1 MDPVIVGSL
10 LVAAFFGLGFLFWWA
25 IHTGWPFPFPKVDRH
40 MEAREAIRR
49 ERQLAFEEWDAD
61 FEQACLDSG
70 AVVDI
75 RRIDRVKVGDVVAW
89 RLPSGERYARTPS
102 GDWTRQVDRLSER
115 LKTSRTSRVRT
126 VTRYEVQAPAASGCT
141 LSRQEA
147 MKFAQEGMYSTMG
160 AHENGGSE

>member
-1 MDPVIVGSL
+1 MDPVIVGLL
-10 LVAAFFGLGFLFWWA
+10 LVAAFFGLGVLFWWA
-25 IHTGWPFPFPKVDRH
+25 IRAGWPFPFPKVDGH

-61 FEQACLDSG
+61 FDQACLDSG

-75 RRIDRVKVGDVVAW
+75 RRIDQVKVGDVVAW
-89 RLPSGERYARTPS
+89 RLPSGERYARTLQVARPS
-102 GDWTRQVDRLSER
+102 NR
-115 LKTSRTSRVRT
+115 LKASRTSPVRT
-126 VTRYEVQAPAASGCT
+126 VSRHEVQGSAASGYT

-160 AHENGGSE
+160 AHENGESA